1 MKIAVLMGGISSE
14 KEVSLRTGAAITA
27 ALQRKGYDAFSLV
40 LDKDNFVT
48 ALTNTEFDLAYVA
61 LHGEFGE
68 DGRVQAFLDILGK
81 KYTGSGY
88 VESGI
93 SMNKTLTK
101 KILDSYGVLSPKTY
115 EKVEDIEKYPVVIKP
130 TTEGSSVGLY
140 ICQNEADARNAVEA
154 LEGKEILIEDF
165 IKGEELTVGVLN
177 GEALGVLR
185 IKPISGVYDYESKY
199 TKGMTEYEFPAQ
211 ISEASY
217 DEAMKISA
225 KVHKELNLKGA
236 TRSDFILRGEELFF
250 LEVNTSPGMTE
261 TSLLPKIATLKNID
275 FDTLVEK
282 IVCSVE
288 K

>member
-140 ICQNEADARNAVEA
+140 ICQNEAEARNAVEA

-261 TSLLPKIATLKNID
+261 TSLIPKIATLKNID
-275 FDTLVEK
+275 FDT
-282 IVCSVE
+282 
-288 K
+288 

>member
-68 DGRVQAFLDILGK
+68 DGRVQAFLDNLGK

-93 SMNKTLTK
+93 SINKTNTK

-140 ICQNEADARNAVEA
+140 ICQNEAEARNAVEA

>member
-68 DGRVQAFLDILGK
+68 DGRVQAFLDILEK

-140 ICQNEADARNAVEA
+140 ICQNEADVRNAVEA

>member
-68 DGRVQAFLDILGK
+68 DGRIQAFLDILGK

-154 LEGKEILIEDF
+154 LVGKEILIEDF
-165 IKGEELTVGVLN
+165 IKGDELTVGVLN

>member
-154 LEGKEILIEDF
+154 LVGKEILIEDF

>member
-165 IKGEELTVGVLN
+165 IKGDELTVGVLN

>member
-68 DGRVQAFLDILGK
+68 DGRVQAFLDILEK

-140 ICQNEADARNAVEA
+140 ICQNEAEARNAVEA

-199 TKGMTEYEFPAQ
+199 TKGMTEYEFSAQ

>member
-68 DGRVQAFLDILGK
+68 DGRIQAFLDILGK

>member
-275 FDTLVEK
+275 FDTLVEQ

>member
-68 DGRVQAFLDILGK
+68 DGRVQAFLDILEK

-140 ICQNEADARNAVEA
+140 ICQNEAEARNAVEA

-236 TRSDFILRGEELFF
+236 TRSDFILRGDELFF

>member
-154 LEGKEILIEDF
+154 LVGKEILIEDF
-165 IKGEELTVGVLN
+165 IKGDELTVGVLN

>member
-140 ICQNEADARNAVEA
+140 ICQNEAEARNAVEA

-199 TKGMTEYEFPAQ
+199 TKGKTEYEFPAQ
-211 ISEASY
+211 IPSKSY
-217 DEAMKISA
+217 DEAMEVSA
-225 KVHKELNLKGA
+225 KVHKILNLKGA
-236 TRSDFILRGEELFF
+236 TRSDFILRGDELFF

-261 TSLLPKIATLKNID
+261 TSLLPKIASLKSMD

-282 IVCSVE
+282 ILSFVE

>member
-1 MKIAVLMGGISSE
+1 M
-14 KEVSLRTGAAITA
+14 
-27 ALQRKGYDAFSLV
+27 
-40 LDKDNFVT
+40 DKDNFVT

-68 DGRVQAFLDILGK
+68 DGRVKAFLDILGK

-140 ICQNEADARNAVEA
+140 ICQNEAEARNAVEA

>member
-130 TTEGSSVGLY
+130 TTEGSPVGLY
-140 ICQNEADARNAVEA
+140 ICQNEAEARNAVEA

>member
-140 ICQNEADARNAVEA
+140 ICQNEADVRNAVEA

-236 TRSDFILRGEELFF
+236 TRSDFILRGDELFF

>member
-115 EKVEDIEKYPVVIKP
+115 EKVEDIEKYPVVIIP

-140 ICQNEADARNAVEA
+140 ICQNEAEARNAVEA

>member
-68 DGRVQAFLDILGK
+68 DGRVQAFLDILEK

-140 ICQNEADARNAVEA
+140 ICQNEAEARNAVEA

>member
-14 KEVSLRTGAAITA
+14 KEVSLRTGAAITG
-27 ALQRKGYDAFSLV
+27 ALQRKGYDAYSLI
-40 LDKDNFVT
+40 LNEENFVS
-48 ALTNTEFDLAYVA
+48 ALIENQYDLAFIA

-81 KYTGSGY
+81 PYTGSGY

-93 SMNKTLTK
+93 AMNKTLTK
-101 KILDSYGVLSPKTY
+101 NILNNYGVLSPKTY
-115 EKVEDIEKYPVVIKP
+115 EKVEDIERYPVVIKP

-140 ICQNEADARNAVEA
+140 ICNNKEEVLNALEA
-154 LEGKEILIEDF
+154 LKNKEVLIEDF
-165 IKGEELTVGVLN
+165 IKGDELTCGVLN

-185 IKPISGVYDYESKY
+185 IKPLSGVYDYESKY
-199 TKGMTEYEFPAQ
+199 TKGKTEYEFPAQ
-211 ISEASY
+211 IPSKSY
-217 DEAMKISA
+217 DEAMEVSA
-225 KVHKELNLKGA
+225 KVHKILNLKGA
-236 TRSDFILRGEELFF
+236 TRSDFILRGDELFF

-261 TSLLPKIATLKNID
+261 TSLLPKIASLKSMD

-282 IVCSVE
+282 ILSFVE

>member
-140 ICQNEADARNAVEA
+140 ICQNEAEARNAVEA

-236 TRSDFILRGEELFF
+236 TRSDFILRGEEMFF

>member
-93 SMNKTLTK
+93 SMNKTKKK

-115 EKVEDIEKYPVVIKP
+115 EKVEDIEKYPIVIKP

-140 ICQNEADARNAVEA
+140 ICQNEADVRNAVEA